1 MTTAWRASGACR
13 AFVVVAGQCGRAQA
27 SAVGDRTGAEGLH
40 RSFDELRTSWLRN
53 PHQIRALYVLMFA
66 AVLPVPFLRDRMAV
80 LRRDPRRRIE
90 GGAWMTR
97 R

>member
-1 MTTAWRASGACR
+1 MADPSSCE
-13 AFVVVAGQCGRAQA
+13 RAQA

-40 RSFDELRTSWLRN
+40 RSFDELRTSWRRN

-80 LRRDPRRRIE
+80 LRRDLRRRIE
-90 GGAWMTR
+90 SGAWMTR